1 MPATRFRALLE
12 RSTSALLRRGAPTTP
27 PTPLDA
33 APEQTAPRR
42 SSSTESETSP
52 TPPVTAAA
60 AAAAAAVADNS
71 AGGEDATMPTME
83 LPARVR
89 PVGSASAPLRSSAAN
104 ACSPRGQRSTALPPP
119 PPVKR
124 LSVLAAARI
133 SKLLGD
139 NPPMGS
145 AARVVRRQYQSLAKE
160 REKEYALD
168 DEELL
173 DAVVQYEVEFPK
185 PSASA
190 TAHDDRALGLELE
203 TDFYGRHAVVKRVK
217 PGSVAIAL
225 ADTYIKRGHVVVA
238 VNGRDLSRLSFAEV
252 LQELRHATPPRVI
265 RFLDPAVMSIDE
277 LRHETVLVNR
287 DQYGFAKDD
296 RYILNYRRQLRKRKL
311 ASYEHERQWAAFV
324 QQNGG
329 LDAIDRLLHDSSDDH
344 EHRRRVAAVRREL
357 RPLVLK
363 GIPAA
368 MRPRVWSVL
377 AHVSPYKARYPLGYY
392 AQLVARQE
400 TSPSV
405 ADIDKDIGRT
415 YPEHAFFQ
423 SQQGKHEL
431 RNVLTAYSLHNPQ
444 IGYCQSM
451 NFLAG
456 IMVLF
461 MPEEEAFWLLCAS
474 LEPAYLPADNYAHS
488 MVGTQTDQ
496 LMFRR
501 LVAQELPVLAARL
514 EQCGIQIQLITLHW
528 FLCAFVCTL
537 PTESA
542 LRVWDWFFL
551 DGQEVLFVTAIGI
564 LKLAEPA
571 ILGASTHSE
580 LHTIVRE
587 LGTDLHDE
595 DALLAF
601 LCRIAAPLAR
611 SGREKRATESSGSE
625 DEQRDDG
632 SEQASQEDRDDAL
645 GEAEPRSSRRRR
657 QRLRLELPNAVQ
669 RWLESQRK
677 DPAHRAQTTAVGATD
692 EYTTQFTMAEIN
704 KMRAECL
711 QQAPTKVSALAI

>member
-60 AAAAAAVADNS
+60 AAAAVVDTGNS

-89 PVGSASAPLRSSAAN
+89 PVGSASVPLRSSAAN

-311 ASYEHERQWAAFV
+311 A
-324 QQNGG
+324 
-329 LDAIDRLLHDSSDDH
+329 
-344 EHRRRVAAVRREL
+344 
-357 RPLVLK
+357 PLVLK

-632 SEQASQEDRDDAL
+632 SEQASQEDRDEAL
-645 GEAEPRSSRRRR
+645 GESEPRSSSRRRR
-657 QRLRLELPNAVQ
+657 QRLRLEIPNAVQ
-669 RWLESQRK
+669 RWFESQRK
-677 DPAHRAQTTAVGATD
+677 DPAHRAQTTAVGAMD

>member
-1 MPATRFRALLE
+1 MPATRLRALLE
-12 RSTSALLRRGAPTTP
+12 RSTSALLRRGAPPSTP

-33 APEQTAPRR
+33 APELAPPAPAAPRR

-52 TPPVTAAA
+52 SPPPVPTAIAG
-60 AAAAAAVADNS
+60 ADTTGS
-71 AGGEDATMPTME
+71 DCGPMPAME

-89 PVGSASAPLRSSAAN
+89 PVASVARAS
-104 ACSPRGQRSTALPPP
+104 SPRGTGQRSTALPAP

-124 LSVLAAARI
+124 LSALAAARI
-133 SKLLGD
+133 TKLLGD

-160 REKEYALD
+160 REKEYSLD
-168 DEELL
+168 DDELL

-190 TAHDDRALGLELE
+190 SSDDDKALGLELE

-217 PGSVAIAL
+217 PGSVAFAL
-225 ADTYIKRGHVVVA
+225 ANTYLQRGHIVVA
-238 VNGRDLSRLSFAEV
+238 VNGRDLSSLSFSDV
-252 LQELRHATPPRVI
+252 LRELRNAAAPRVI
-265 RFLDPAVMSIDE
+265 RFLDPSVMSIDE
-277 LRHETVLVNR
+277 LRHESVLVNR

-311 ASYEHERQWAAFV
+311 ASYEHERRWAEFV
-324 QQNGG
+324 QQHGG
-329 LDAIDRLLHDSSDDH
+329 LDAIDQLLHERTDERKED
-344 EHRRRVAAVRREL
+344 EPTRRRHIAAVRREL

-368 MRPRVWSVL
+368 MRPRVWSLL
-377 AHVSPYKARYPLGYY
+377 AHVAPYRARYPSGYY
-392 AQLVARQE
+392 AELVARQE

-405 ADIDKDIGRT
+405 GDIDKDIGRT

-423 SQQGKHEL
+423 SAQGKQEL

-461 MPEEEAFWLLCAS
+461 MLEEEAFWLLCAS
-474 LEPAYLPADNYAHS
+474 LEPEHAYLPADNYAQS

-496 LMFRR
+496 LVFRR
-501 LVAQELPVLAARL
+501 LVAQELPALAARL
-514 EQCGIQIQLITLHW
+514 EQSGIQIQLVTLHW

-551 DGQEVLFVTAIGI
+551 DGQRVLFVTAIGI

-571 ILGASTHSE
+571 VLSAATHSE

-601 LCRIAAPLAR
+601 LCRIADAHREASR
-611 SGREKRATESSGSE
+611 SSSSSVSSGGDEGDEE
-625 DEQRDDG
+625 DAEDTEAVPTHDDTIG
-632 SEQASQEDRDDAL
+632 
-645 GEAEPRSSRRRR
+645 RRRR
-657 QRLRLELPNAVQ
+657 STSRQRHRMRLRVELPSALQ

-677 DPAHRAQTTAVGATD
+677 DATTVGTMD
-692 EYTTQFTMAEIN
+692 DYRVRFTMADIDQ
-704 KMRAECL
+704 MRVECRAR
-711 QQAPTKVSALAI
+711 APSKSLSSLAL